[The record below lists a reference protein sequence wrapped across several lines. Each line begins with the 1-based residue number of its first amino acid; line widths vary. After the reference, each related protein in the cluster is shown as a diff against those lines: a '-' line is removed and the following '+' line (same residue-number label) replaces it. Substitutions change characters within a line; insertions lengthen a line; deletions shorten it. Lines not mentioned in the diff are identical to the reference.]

1 MDSVIRLSG
10 NKDIKFS
17 EFYALIEIPLKVAFY
32 EAFWHIW
39 EQENQLQ
46 KDFDLW
52 GCLKGQANLFTRA
65 FSIFLKESLETR
77 LRISR

>member
-10 NKDIKFS
+10 NEDIKFS

-46 KDFDLW
+46 KDFFVLIYGVVSKDRLTSSP
-52 GCLKGQANLFTRA
+52 GLFP
-65 FSIFLKESLETR
+65 FF
-77 LRISR
+77 